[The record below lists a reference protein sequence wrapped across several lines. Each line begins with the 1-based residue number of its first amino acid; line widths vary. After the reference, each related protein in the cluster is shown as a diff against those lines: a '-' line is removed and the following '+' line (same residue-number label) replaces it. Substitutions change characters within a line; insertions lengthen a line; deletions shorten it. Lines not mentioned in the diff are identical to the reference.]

1 MFKIKEHKKKI
12 VEIIAGVLF
21 IVFVCCIY
29 NQWNDMF
36 YEFGRNLYHLFN

>member
-12 VEIIAGVLF
+12 VEIIVGVLF

-36 YEFGRNLYHLFN
+36 YEFGRNLYYMFN

>member
-12 VEIIAGVLF
+12 VDKIAGVLF
-21 IVFVCCIY
+21 IVFLCYTY

-36 YEFGRNLYHLFN
+36 YEFGKNLYYMFN